1 VSARTE
7 VAVSTARDASLVG
20 ARRWLPLL
28 AIVALGLG
36 ACGGAAGGGPTAA
49 ASPPST
55 SGPAGTA
62 PATSP
67 SSAPAEE
74 SSLEVVDFTING
86 SIAGQSVAGKLKNT
100 RLTIACMGAGA
111 DQILT
116 VHWEGTASSSG
127 TPLQGEIDFKPG
139 TWDLGSSSAEG
150 SATIGL
156 AGGKAA
162 DSLVA
167 SSGTVTTGPTGG
179 SINAVFDQDM
189 SQLNVAGS
197 WACA

>member
-1 VSARTE
+1 MVSSPTEIARSTAPSARPP
-7 VAVSTARDASLVG
+7 SG
-20 ARRWLPLL
+20 RRWLSLL
-28 AIVALGLG
+28 TIVALGPA
-36 ACGGAAGGGPTAA
+36 ACGGAAAGATPPASAGASPGPTGTAS
-49 ASPPST
+49 ASPS
-55 SGPAGTA
+55 A
-62 PATSP
+62 
-67 SSAPAEE
+67 APAEAT
-74 SSLEVVDFTING
+74 SLEVVDFNING
-86 SIAGQSVAGKLKNT
+86 SIAGHTVAGKLKDT

-167 SSGTVTTGPTGG
+167 SSGTVTTGSTGG

-197 WACA
+197 WTCP

>member
-1 VSARTE
+1 VRAKLDL
-7 VAVSTARDASLVG
+7 AVSG
-20 ARRWLPLL
+20 ARGSKVACGVRWPPLL
-28 AIVALGLG
+28 AIVALGLA
-36 ACGGAAGGGPTAA
+36 ACGGAVGGGATAA
-49 ASPPST
+49 ASVPGSPGPS
-55 SGPAGTA
+55 ATA

-67 SSAPAEE
+67 SAPPPEE
-74 SSLEVVDFTING
+74 SSLEVIDFTVNG
-86 SIAGQSVAGKLKNT
+86 SIGGQTVAGKLKNT

-116 VHWEGTASSSG
+116 VHWAGDASSSG

-167 SSGTVTTGPTGG
+167 SSGTVTTGSTGG

-189 SQLNVAGS
+189 SQLKVAGT
-197 WACA
+197 WTCP